1 MQTFGH
7 LAAALNDWKKKNNLT
22 IDFNNSRRYF
32 WRIGQPAIDAWL
44 PEFEQQ
50 VTDATPDEIAAYR
63 KMFDEGGEMAGI
75 PVALKL
81 GNFRGAKLFEMTE
94 TVKQFSLNDIT
105 TVWEGNVCNQT
116 RNITANGDSLTAVVM
131 LKPGTFRFTNVF
143 DGLDSNIS
151 KTTGI
156 IYGKGV
162 QDYRRTTNRNGEESI
177 FGFINY
183 VTGDLQLVRSNTYN
197 DDMIL
202 QYEAYCTVPHASSS
216 SSSNGGGSGS
226 GSGTSTEKIF
236 PKLKHA
242 NITCDFSIFG
252 DPCKEVFSFDL
263 DSNDYFFN

>member
-32 WRIGQPAIDAWL
+32 WRIGQPALDAWL

-105 TVWEGNVCNQT
+105 TVWEGNVCNQN

-202 QYEAYCTVPHASSS
+202 QYEAYCTVPHASS
-216 SSSNGGGSGS
+216 GSGS
-226 GSGTSTEKIF
+226 SSGTSTEKIF

-242 NITCDFSIFG
+242 NITGDFSIFG

>member
-7 LAAALNDWKKKNNLT
+7 LAAALNDWKKKNDLT

-32 WRIGQPAIDAWL
+32 WRIGQPALDAWL
-44 PEFEQQ
+44 PEFERQ
-50 VTDATPDEIAAYR
+50 VTDATPAEIAAYK

-81 GNFRGAKLFEMTE
+81 KDFRGAKLYEMTE
-94 TVKQFSLNDIT
+94 TVKQFSLDNVT
-105 TVWEGNVCNQT
+105 TVWEGNVCNQS
-116 RNITANGDSLTAVVM
+116 RGITAGGDALTAVVAM
-131 LKPGTFRFTNVF
+131 KPGSFKFSSVF
-143 DGLDSNIS
+143 DGVDSNVS

-156 IYGKGV
+156 VYGEGV
-162 QDYRRTTNRNGEESI
+162 QDFRRTVNRNGEESI

-197 DDMIL
+197 DDMIA

-216 SSSNGGGSGS
+216 SSSSNSGSGS
-226 GSGTSTEKIF
+226 GSSTEKVF
-236 PKLKHA
+236 PKLKHV
-242 NITCDFSIFG
+242 NITGNFSIFG